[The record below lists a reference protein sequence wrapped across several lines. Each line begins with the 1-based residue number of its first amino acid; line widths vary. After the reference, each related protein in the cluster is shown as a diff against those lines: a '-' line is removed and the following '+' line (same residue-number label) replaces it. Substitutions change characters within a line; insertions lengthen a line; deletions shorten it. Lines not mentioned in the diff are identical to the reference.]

1 MASPAFEDY
10 RARAL
15 NEGYDEVLV
24 RSWPADL
31 QIDTHAHAFA
41 LKARVVSGEMWLTV
55 GEATRHLLPGDEFE
69 LAAAAEHAERYGHTG
84 AAYWLARRN
93 PVQG

>member
-1 MASPAFEDY
+1 MASLAFDDY

-15 NEGYDEVLV
+15 AEGYDEVLL

-41 LKARVVSGEMWLTV
+41 LKARVVSG
-55 GEATRHLLPGDEFE
+55 DEFE
-69 LAAAAEHAERYGHTG
+69 LAAAARHAERYGHTG
-84 AAYWLARRN
+84 AAFWLARRN
-93 PVQG
+93 RSAE

>member
-31 QIDTHAHAFA
+31 QIDTGDGHGFTCAG
-41 LKARVVSGEMWLTV
+41 ARPHTDDCSYTYAWSSRHDPSGRSEVVI
-55 GEATRHLLPGDEFE
+55 
-69 LAAAAEHAERYGHTG
+69 
-84 AAYWLARRN
+84 RR
-93 PVQG
+93 PQ

>member
-93 PVQG
+93 PAPG

>member
-31 QIDTHAHAFA
+31 QI
-41 LKARVVSGEMWLTV
+41 VVSGEMWLTV
-55 GEATRHLLPGDEFE
+55 GSETRHLLPGDEFE
-69 LAAAAEHAERYGHTG
+69 LAAAARHAERYGHTG
-84 AAYWLARRN
+84 AAFWLARRN
-93 PVQG
+93 PSAE

>member
-1 MASPAFEDY
+1 MASLAFDAY

-15 NEGYDEVLV
+15 AAGYGEVLL

-31 QIDTHAHAFA
+31 QIDPHAHAFA

-55 GEATRHLLPGDEFE
+55 GSETRHLLPGDELE

-84 AAYWLARRN
+84 AAFWLARRN
-93 PVQG
+93 PSAE